1 MPSDQSVDISDLVC
15 ATEGNIARI
24 TAISGRFAVP
34 CLNEWRYA
42 TKHVALLLKDP
53 NDHVQRD
60 KAIGHLKRAYFDS
73 SDILLTVLLDSLRRV
88 FEDVGAYSDVAVKV
102 IPGYEK
108 WAATFSDALALQYE
122 PVEDRFV
129 RARKMDDMSNLI
141 VGFVNQ
147 AAASRGAL
155 LAAIA
160 RERRKERWQAIG
172 VISTVVAAIATL
184 VSLFWRR

>member
-1 MPSDQSVDISDLVC
+1 MPSDQSVDISELVC

-24 TAISGRFAVP
+24 TAVSGKFAIP

-73 SDILLTVLLDSLRRV
+73 SDILMTVLLDSLRRV
-88 FEDVGAYSDVAVKV
+88 FEDVGAYSDVAAKV

-108 WAATFSDALALQYE
+108 WAVAFSDALALQYE
-122 PVEDRFV
+122 PVDDRIA
-129 RARKMDDMSNLI
+129 RARKMDEKSNI
-141 VGFVNQ
+141 IAKFVGQ
-147 AAASRGAL
+147 AVASRGAL

-160 RERRKERWQAIG
+160 RERRKERWHVIG
-172 VISTVVAAIATL
+172 VISGAVTAIVAIVAL
-184 VSLFWRR
+184 LWRH

>member
-1 MPSDQSVDISDLVC
+1 MPSDQSADIPAIIR
-15 ATEGNIARI
+15 ATEDNIARI
-24 TAISGRFAVP
+24 TAVTGKFAFP

-42 TKHVALLLKDP
+42 TKHIALLLEDP
-53 NDHVQRD
+53 NDSVQRD

-73 SDILLTVLLDSLRRV
+73 SDILLTVLLDSLRGV
-88 FEDVGAYSDVAVKV
+88 FEDVGAYSDVAATV

-122 PVEDRFV
+122 PVDDRFV

-147 AAASRGAL
+147 AAASHGVL

-172 VISTVVAAIATL
+172 AISGAVTAIVAIAAL
-184 VSLFWRR
+184 LCRG

>member
-1 MPSDQSVDISDLVC
+1 MPSDQSVDISDLVR

-24 TAISGRFAVP
+24 TAVSGKFALP

-42 TKHVALLLKDP
+42 TKHVALLLNNP
-53 NDHVQRD
+53 NDSDQRE

-73 SDILLTVLLDSLRRV
+73 SDILLTVLLDSLRKV
-88 FEDVGAYSDVAVKV
+88 FEDVGAYSDVAAKV

-108 WAATFSDALALQYE
+108 WATAFSEALALQYE
-122 PVEDRFV
+122 PVDDRLS

-160 RERRKERWQAIG
+160 RECRKERWQAIG
-172 VISTVVAAIATL
+172 AISSAVAVL
-184 VSLFWRR
+184 VALASFLWRR

>member
-24 TAISGRFAVP
+24 TIVSGKFAVP

-42 TKHVALLLKDP
+42 TKHVALLLKNPADT
-53 NDHVQRD
+53 VQRE

-73 SDILLTVLLDSLRRV
+73 SDILMTVLLDSLRRV
-88 FEDVGAYSDVAVKV
+88 FEDVGAYSDIASKV

-108 WAATFSDALALQYE
+108 WSSVFSDALALQCE
-122 PVEDRFV
+122 PVDDRFV
-129 RARKMDDMSNLI
+129 RARKMDEMSKRI
-141 VGFVNQ
+141 AEFIGQ
-147 AAASRGAL
+147 ASACRGAL
-155 LAAIA
+155 LSAIA

-172 VISTVVAAIATL
+172 AIATVATVL
-184 VSLFWRR
+184 VALAARLWRH